1 MNPLSLT
8 LIRLRDRGVLIVKYR
23 NAKQILPQELMDE
36 VQKYIQGEYLYIPK
50 AEGSK
55 KKWGD
60 NSGYRR
66 NLSIR
71 NDNIRKEHKSGLSI
85 DELADKYFLSINTIK
100 KIVYVKQSKNNQ
112 KG

>member
-1 MNPLSLT
+1 L
-8 LIRLRDRGVLIVKYR
+8 KYK
-23 NAKQILPQELMDE
+23 NAIEILPKGLMDE

-50 AEGSK
+50 AEGTR

-71 NDNIRKEHKSGLSI
+71 NDSIRKEYKDGATISDLAQTYYLS
-85 DELADKYFLSINTIK
+85 ENTIK
-100 KIVYVKQSKNNQ
+100 KIVYVKTSPVTDER
-112 KG
+112 

>member
-1 MNPLSLT
+1 LNY
-8 LIRLRDRGVLIVKYR
+8 K
-23 NAKQILPQELMDE
+23 NATQILPKELMDE

-50 AEGSK
+50 AEGMK

-71 NDNIRKEHKSGLSI
+71 NDSIRKEHRDGFSISDLAEKYYLS
-85 DELADKYFLSINTIK
+85 ENTIK
-100 KIVYVKQSKNNQ
+100 KIVYVKINPVT
-112 KG
+112 GEIE